1 MSAVQAVLVK
11 TAPFVESVTSVSARH
26 DNLVRELIHDLRQP
40 LSSIE
45 AIAYYLEMTLPPEQI
60 EARLYMR
67 RLQQLVD
74 QTSSVLQGASAG
86 VRKTAAGTS
95 SL

>member
-1 MSAVQAVLVK
+1 MSAAQAVLVE
-11 TAPFVESVTSVSARH
+11 TTPYLESMPSASSPE
-26 DNLVRELIHDLRQP
+26 DDMVRDLIHELRQP

-60 EARLYMR
+60 QARLYMR

-74 QTSSVLQGASAG
+74 QTSCILQDATAQLRKEVAG
-86 VRKTAAGTS
+86 VA
-95 SL
+95 

>member
-1 MSAVQAVLVK
+1 MSAAQAILVE
-11 TAPFVESVTSVSARH
+11 TAPYLETITSVSPTEEQ
-26 DNLVRELIHDLRQP
+26 VRDLIHELRQP

-45 AIAYYLEMTLPPEQI
+45 AIAYYLEMTLPAEQI

-74 QTSSVLQGASAG
+74 QTSSVLDGAAVG
-86 VRKTAAGTS
+86 VRKKVVVEA
-95 SL
+95 

>member
-1 MSAVQAVLVK
+1 MSAAQAVLVE
-11 TAPFVESVTSVSARH
+11 TAAYLETMTSVSRPE

-40 LSSIE
+40 LSTIE

-60 EARLYMR
+60 QARLYMR

-74 QTSSVLQGASAG
+74 QTSSVLEDAAIG
-86 VRKTAAGTS
+86 VRKQVVGAA
-95 SL
+95 